1 MKYTPCIRSIDEI
14 KKIGNFDVWCVGS
27 DQVWNPVITNGF
39 DDVFTLNISL
49 NSKKIS
55 YASSM
60 GSCELSNYSDK
71 TFLQSLEQF
80 DCISVREN
88 VALNY
93 LQKRINRPI
102 KKVIDPTFLMGKSGW
117 QKSLENQEYNELMT
131 EKYVLIY
138 ALGGDFEKN
147 KSIALSIAKR
157 INAKVYAITLSNRN
171 KGVDRII
178 SDATPYD
185 FVRYIQNASF
195 VVTNSFHGTCFSLMM
210 GTPFLSV
217 RFGTNPARAEEL
229 LSYCKLE
236 HRLQKND
243 KLDQI
248 DILLDNE
255 DVLKAQAGIALFAEE
270 SKEWLKRA
278 VYE

>member
-1 MKYTPCIRSIDEI
+1 M
-14 KKIGNFDVWCVGS
+14 
-27 DQVWNPVITNGF
+27 
-39 DDVFTLNISL
+39 
-49 NSKKIS
+49 
-55 YASSM
+55 
-60 GSCELSNYSDK
+60 
-71 TFLQSLEQF
+71 
-80 DCISVREN
+80 
-88 VALNY
+88 ALNY